1 MKNEG
6 SSQDRPYL
14 LHFVTVEISANSHNP
29 SAFTP
34 DFLASKQ
41 IVPAGWIIK
50 SARTSLA
57 ESVLRYENGVQWRMD
72 PESLQIGQYIGG
84 PFQEDY
90 PIYKPAEAYLSNV
103 SLPYRTLRL
112 CYSASIKQ
120 ENPTSWIAQRF
131 LPSWLGD
138 ESEPK
143 VFATI
148 PTLFFEAVD
157 ALCQAE
163 IRVGEYRDP
172 TGESEP
178 EELVVV
184 NGAFEYGE
192 PMDAPTLREAVSHW
206 PEKQTFFISL
216 LDRLLK

>member
-14 LHFVTVEISANSHNP
+14 LHFVTVEIFANSHNP
-29 SAFTP
+29 STFTP

-41 IVPAGWIIK
+41 IVPDGWIIK
-50 SARTSLA
+50 SARTSSE

-72 PESLQIGQYIGG
+72 PERLQIGQNIGG

-103 SLPYRTLRL
+103 SVPYRTLRI

-138 ESEPK
+138 ESGPK

-148 PTLFFEAVD
+148 PTLFFETVD

-163 IRVGEYRDP
+163 IRAGEYRDP

-192 PMDAPTLREAVSHW
+192 PMDASTLQEAVSHW
-206 PEKQTFFISL
+206 SEKQTFFISL

>member
-14 LHFVTVEISANSHNP
+14 LHFVTVEIFADSHNP

-41 IVPAGWIIK
+41 IVPDGWIIK
-50 SARTSLA
+50 SARTSSE

-72 PESLQIGQYIGG
+72 PERLQIGQNIGG
-84 PFQEDY
+84 PFQEEY

-103 SLPYRTLRL
+103 TVPYRTLRI
-112 CYSASIKQ
+112 CYRASINQ

-163 IRVGEYRDP
+163 IRVGEYR
-172 TGESEP
+172 GESEP

-184 NGAFEYGE
+184 NGTFEYSE
-192 PMDAPTLREAVSHW
+192 MMDASTLREAVSHW
-206 PEKQTFFISL
+206 PEKQAFFISL

>member
-1 MKNEG
+1 MKSEG
-6 SSQDRPYL
+6 SSPARPYL
-14 LHFVTVEISANSHNP
+14 LHFVTVEIFANYHNP
-29 SAFTP
+29 LAFTP
-34 DFLASKQ
+34 DFLAAKQ
-41 IVPAGWIIK
+41 IVPADWIIK

-57 ESVLRYENGVQWRMD
+57 ESVLQYGNGVQWRME
-72 PESLQIGQYIGG
+72 PERLQIGQYIGG

-103 SLPYRTLRL
+103 SVPYRTLRL

-120 ENPTSWIAQRF
+120 KNPTLWIAQRF

-143 VFATI
+143 VFAAI

-157 ALCQAE
+157 ALCQTE

-172 TGESEP
+172 TGESKP

-184 NGAFEYGE
+184 NGTFEYGE
-192 PMDAPTLREAVSHW
+192 PMDASTLREAVNHW
-206 PEKQTFFISL
+206 PEKQMFFISL
-216 LDRLLK
+216 LERLLK